1 MSLVWE
7 CQFHV
12 ELHFERICAHFDFQ
26 NKFCPRSNERQ
37 RDSATANE
45 YSSKVVGIKVDC
57 NAFKIVNDK
66 NRPKGITKLFID
78 DCT

>member
-1 MSLVWE
+1 MWNCTLNEYVLILIFKTNSALVQMSVNAT
-7 CQFHV
+7 V
-12 ELHFERICAHFDFQ
+12 
-26 NKFCPRSNERQ
+26 Q
-37 RDSATANE
+37 RRME